1 MSETLQLE
9 LAGLKRDWIED
20 VAPRVAVLAPGLG
33 EFTADDLHAKL
44 PPPQEFNWWG
54 VLLAKLK
61 RLGVIADVGAR
72 PSRRPCA
79 NGRKITV
86 WSATGRGLA

>member
-1 MSETLQLE
+1 MSAHQLE
-9 LAGLKRDWIED
+9 LEGLKRDWLDE

-33 EFTADDLHAKL
+33 EFTADDLHGKL

-61 RLGVIADVGAR
+61 NVGAIVRVGYKPSTR
-72 PSRRPCA
+72 PQA
-79 NGRKITV
+79 NGRVVSV
-86 WSATGRGLA
+86 WRATGRGLA